1 VPITS
6 VTVPPDFPLDDEL
19 VDALVDDDVELDD
32 ELPHALSAN
41 AVAPVRSKA
50 SNDLECLCT
59 TPPPVSEVS
68 FPLSAI

>member
-1 VPITS
+1 

-19 VDALVDDDVELDD
+19 VDALVDEVVDDELD
-32 ELPHALSAN
+32 ELPHALSAI

-50 SNDLECLCT
+50 STDLESLCT

-68 FPLSAI
+68 YP